1 MNNKL
6 EKGQVVYLKCSKY
19 NHELKEKHYVIGI
32 IVNKTDD
39 YIEISIEEIKSICR
53 FYSDTLEE
61 ISMLNP
67 QYYLCISEEAI

>member
-6 EKGQVVYLKCSKY
+6 EKGQVVCLKCSKY
-19 NHELKEKHYVIGI
+19 NHELKKSYVIGT
-32 IVNKTDD
+32 IVNKTDE

-61 ISMLNP
+61 ISMVNP
-67 QYYLCISEEAI
+67 RYYICISAEVI